1 MDLLDMCLDFGA
13 DSLRVDDL
21 LLDPI
26 VSTPTPRPTLVTFP
40 DDDFQDTFDDL
51 DCDLDKLV
59 ADLRAEGVP
68 TPVALDTPPVAPQ
81 PKKKRKPPS
90 SAGRGTKRSKN
101 SSVDTTSPDVRAGCS
116 CSKRQCRTMYCVCFR
131 AGRACDPEIC
141 VRCAGSCCNTEDNPA
156 GVRRERRGFCACRK
170 TKCDKNYCECR
181 LAGVECGPK
190 CHCNKDCC
198 ANLGKDGMMKMTLC
212 QSV

>member
-1 MDLLDMCLDFGA
+1 MDLLDMCLDFGT

-26 VSTPTPRPTLVTFP
+26 ASTPTPRPTLVTFP
-40 DDDFQDTFDDL
+40 NDDLLDTFDDL

-81 PKKKRKPPS
+81 PKKKKRKAPA

-116 CSKRQCRTMYCVCFR
+116 CSKRQCRTLYCVCFR

-141 VRCAGSCCNTEDNPA
+141 VRCAGSCCRVLSTATRGQRHSDRHTARNRIGSA
-156 GVRRERRGFCACRK
+156 GHGGCGRGENAA
-170 TKCDKNYCECR
+170 
-181 LAGVECGPK
+181 LAARW
-190 CHCNKDCC
+190 H
-198 ANLGKDGMMKMTLC
+198 ARSL
-212 QSV
+212 